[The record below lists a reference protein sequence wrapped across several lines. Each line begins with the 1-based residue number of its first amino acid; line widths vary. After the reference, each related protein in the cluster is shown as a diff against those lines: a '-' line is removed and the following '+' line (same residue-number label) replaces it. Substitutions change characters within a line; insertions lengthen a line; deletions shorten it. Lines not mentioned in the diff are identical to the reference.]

1 MKAIALQSQFKHEH
15 KAWERSLE
23 FFRQEN
29 TLLKYRLSEIVDHN
43 EEKRFI
49 QLAEHFQN
57 ELLRKDE
64 KIDNLMKELQGFS
77 GGFNEATDGNMA
89 YSKVMA
95 AQENFR
101 NQVLQ
106 LEKEFLLLS
115 KDFNESM
122 LQSI

>member
-43 EEKRFI
+43 EEKKMI

-64 KIDNLMKELQGFS
+64 KLDGLMKELHGFS
-77 GGFNEATDGNMA
+77 GGFSEVTDGNMA
-89 YSKVMA
+89 YSKVIA
-95 AQENFR
+95 AQDNFR

-115 KDFNESM
+115 RDFNESM
-122 LQSI
+122 LRNI

>member
-43 EEKRFI
+43 EETRFI

-64 KIDNLMKELQGFS
+64 KLDHLMKELHGFS
-77 GGFNEATDGNMA
+77 GGFIEATGENA
-89 YSKVMA
+89 SYSKVIA

-122 LQSI
+122 LQNI

>member
-1 MKAIALQSQFKHEH
+1 MKAVALQSQFKHEH

-43 EEKRFI
+43 EEKKLI
-49 QLAEHFQN
+49 QLAEYFQN

-64 KIDNLMKELQGFS
+64 KINHLIKELQGFS
-77 GGFNEATDGNMA
+77 GGFNEATDGKMA
-89 YSKVMA
+89 YSKIIV

-122 LQSI
+122 LRNI